1 MEKGVEKT
9 QIIDY
14 DGNVIEDLKEW
25 MIDNKLNDLGFSY
38 NVIAVLGSQSSGKS
52 TLLNNLFKTSFDVMN
67 TKQGHSQ
74 TTKGLWLSYDKFD
87 DETNNSSSFFK
98 LKKKNKPTLIL
109 DVEGTDSKERGD
121 NRLTFEHRSALF
133 CLALADCVIV
143 NLWYHSLGNFT
154 ASNYGLLKTVMEVN
168 LELFQQEKNSPK
180 TILLFTVRDWFE
192 EFAPIEVVRNK
203 ILDEYINKIWKEMK
217 KPKEAEKLNINNFFI
232 IEVVG
237 LSHGIIKK
245 EDFLKDVNNLRDK
258 WINNLRPSKYS
269 RNIPSDGFAQY
280 CNNIWNTIVKQS
292 QLDIPSQKEM
302 LSTFRCQEIKNN
314 VINNINKEIKE
325 KSIESH
331 NKVIENFK
339 EWAEK
344 NIIQKCL
351 DDYFKDAS
359 RYKENICLRTSQEL
373 LDYLFTQLQ
382 AIVDNNLQYIQRTL
396 CTKFFNEL
404 SNMYKICTIE
414 KNTFSFSRDSNL
426 KTVKDNN
433 KNTSHE
439 DIKRDLLNNNQDKCV
454 HLWSNFLYNADK
466 LEYFTFCN
474 FYENYEKS
482 NIEIK
487 TNMKNDDNL
496 KNDAHNNITTHQ
508 FNYKPTLSVLSTSI
522 YKDSNRIRNIQCGIL
537 LNKTRQ
543 TIKNSFKNMDTY
555 LLTTKNTEEYW
566 NNTVQLVLK
575 LQDNINTHLTKC
587 FINLKGTNHN
597 NLNIYND
604 DMMYNNDDMVF
615 NNNDDDNNN
624 NNNNNNNYY
633 YYNKNDDANLSKD
646 ENYNNKFSFS
656 LTNEKGIFQ
665 NINNNNEGSDEICY
679 TNALKKIDLI
689 KNKQVYKSTINED
702 INNKLQ
708 NKKYIHELK
717 NYYLDEIMDV
727 LKNKLDEISEN
738 LATIIIQR
746 FESVFNYD
754 EYEQP
759 RQWRDISMAELKKIF
774 LKSKNYAF
782 LIIDILQKN
791 IKVELIDDYLPNNF
805 IKDEII
811 EKGKIKAKRRIQE
824 ICRDAQYIQE
834 TGSKMSLKNV
844 PVVFWI
850 ILLLFGWNEILF
862 FIRMFFKL
870 NVILPL
876 FFAAAFIVSTFV
888 YNGNTQALSY
898 INKIIFYMAK
908 NSYNF
913 FKHIQA
919 ISNPPPKNVQKQE

>member
-14 DGNVIEDLKEW
+14 EGNVLEDLKEW
-25 MIDNKLNDLGFSY
+25 MIDNKLNDLGFNY

-87 DETNNSSSFFK
+87 DENNNSSSFFK

-192 EFAPIEVVRNK
+192 EFAPIEVVKNK

-217 KPKEAEKLNINNFFI
+217 KPKEAEKLNINNYFI

-258 WINNLRPSKYS
+258 WINHLRPSKYS
-269 RNIPSDGFAQY
+269 RNIPSDGFAHY

-314 VINNINKEIKE
+314 VINNISKEIKE

-344 NIIQKCL
+344 NIIEKCL

-404 SNMYKICTIE
+404 SNMYKVCTIE

-426 KTVKDNN
+426 KTIKEHN
-433 KNTSHE
+433 KNTSSE
-439 DIKRDLLNNNQDKCV
+439 DVKRDLLNNNQDKCL
-454 HLWSNFLYNADK
+454 HLWSNFLYNSDK
-466 LEYFTFCN
+466 LEYFTLCN

-482 NIEIK
+482 NIEIR
-487 TNMKNDDNL
+487 TNMKNDDNIKKDKSI
-496 KNDAHNNITTHQ
+496 KNDDNNNITTHH
-508 FNYKPTLSVLSTSI
+508 FNYKPSLSVLSTSI
-522 YKDSNRIRNIQCGIL
+522 YKDSNRIRNVQCGIL

-543 TIKNSFKNMDTY
+543 IIKNSFKNMDTY

-566 NNTVQLVLK
+566 NNTVQLVLN
-575 LQDNINTHLTKC
+575 LQDSIHINLTKC
-587 FINLKGTNHN
+587 FINLKGSNDKN
-597 NLNIYND
+597 SNMYDDD
-604 DMMYNNDDMVF
+604 DMMYNNDDH
-615 NNNDDDNNN
+615 
-624 NNNNNNNYY
+624 
-633 YYNKNDDANLSKD
+633 DANLSKD
-646 ENYNNKFSFS
+646 DESHNNKFSFS
-656 LTNEKGIFQ
+656 LTNVKSSFQ
-665 NINNNNEGSDEICY
+665 NINNNNEVNDEICY

-689 KNKQVYKSTINED
+689 KNNQVYKSTINEE

-708 NKKYIHELK
+708 NKIFVNELK
-717 NYYLDEIMDV
+717 NYYLDEIMDA
-727 LKNKLDEISEN
+727 LKSKLDEISEN
-738 LATIIIQR
+738 LANIIIQR

-759 RQWRDISMAELKKIF
+759 RQWRDISMVELKKIF
-774 LKSKNYAF
+774 LNSKNYAF

-811 EKGKIKAKRRIQE
+811 EKGKIKAKRKIQE

-834 TGSKMSLKNV
+834 TGAKMSLKNI

-876 FFAAAFIVSTFV
+876 FFAVAFIVSTFV

-913 FKHIQA
+913 YKHIQA
-919 ISNPPPKNVQKQE
+919 ISNPPPKNVQKEE

>member
-14 DGNVIEDLKEW
+14 EGNVLEDLKEW
-25 MIDNKLNDLGFSY
+25 MIDNKLNDLGFNY

-87 DETNNSSSFFK
+87 DENNNSSSFFK

-192 EFAPIEVVRNK
+192 EFAPIEVVKNK

-217 KPKEAEKLNINNFFI
+217 KPKEAEKLNINNYFI

-258 WINNLRPSKYS
+258 WINHLRPSKYS
-269 RNIPSDGFAQY
+269 RNIPSDGFAHY

-314 VINNINKEIKE
+314 VINNISKEIKE

-344 NIIQKCL
+344 NIIEKSL
-351 DDYFKDAS
+351 EDYFKDAS

-404 SNMYKICTIE
+404 SNMYKVCTIE

-426 KTVKDNN
+426 KTIKEHN
-433 KNTSHE
+433 KNTSNE
-439 DIKRDLLNNNQDKCV
+439 DVKRDLLNNNQDKCL
-454 HLWSNFLYNADK
+454 HLWSNFLYNSDK
-466 LEYFTFCN
+466 LEYFTLCN

-482 NIEIK
+482 NIEIR
-487 TNMKNDDNL
+487 TNMKNYDNIKTDDNIKKDKSI
-496 KNDAHNNITTHQ
+496 KNDDNNNITTHH
-508 FNYKPTLSVLSTSI
+508 FNYKPSLSVLSTSI
-522 YKDSNRIRNIQCGIL
+522 YKDSNRIRNVQCGIL

-543 TIKNSFKNMDTY
+543 IIKNSFKNMDTY

-566 NNTVQLVLK
+566 NNTVQLVLN
-575 LQDNINTHLTKC
+575 LQDSIHINLTKC
-587 FINLKGTNHN
+587 FINLKGSNDKN
-597 NLNIYND
+597 SNIYDDDDD
-604 DMMYNNDDMVF
+604 DMMYNNDE
-615 NNNDDDNNN
+615 
-624 NNNNNNNYY
+624 
-633 YYNKNDDANLSKD
+633 DDANLSKND
-646 ENYNNKFSFS
+646 ESHNNKFSFS
-656 LTNEKGIFQ
+656 LTNVKGSFQ
-665 NINNNNEGSDEICY
+665 NINNNNEVNDEICY
-679 TNALKKIDLI
+679 TNALKKIDII
-689 KNKQVYKSTINED
+689 KNNQVYKSTINEE

-708 NKKYIHELK
+708 NKIFVNELK
-717 NYYLDEIMDV
+717 NYYLDEIMDA
-727 LKNKLDEISEN
+727 LKSKLDEISEN
-738 LATIIIQR
+738 LANIIIQR

-759 RQWRDISMAELKKIF
+759 RQWRDISMVELKKIF
-774 LKSKNYAF
+774 LNSKNYAF

-811 EKGKIKAKRRIQE
+811 EKGKIKAKRKIQE

-834 TGSKMSLKNV
+834 TGAKMSLKNI

-876 FFAAAFIVSTFV
+876 FFAVAFIVSTFV

-913 FKHIQA
+913 YKHIQA
-919 ISNPPPKNVQKQE
+919 ISNPPPKNVQKEE

>member
-14 DGNVIEDLKEW
+14 EGNVLEDLKEW
-25 MIDNKLNDLGFSY
+25 MIDNKLNDLGFNY

-87 DETNNSSSFFK
+87 DENNNTSSFFK

-192 EFAPIEVVRNK
+192 EFAPIEVVKNK

-217 KPKEAEKLNINNFFI
+217 KPKEAEKLNINNYFI

-258 WINNLRPSKYS
+258 WINHLRPSKYS
-269 RNIPSDGFAQY
+269 RNIPSDGFAHY

-314 VINNINKEIKE
+314 VINNISKEIKE

-344 NIIQKCL
+344 NIIEKCL

-404 SNMYKICTIE
+404 SNMYKVCTIE

-426 KTVKDNN
+426 KTIKEHN
-433 KNTSHE
+433 KNTSSE
-439 DIKRDLLNNNQDKCV
+439 DVKRDLLNNNQDKCL
-454 HLWSNFLYNADK
+454 HLWSNFLYNSDK
-466 LEYFTFCN
+466 LEYFTLCN

-482 NIEIK
+482 NIEIR
-487 TNMKNDDNL
+487 TNMKNDDSIKSDDNIKKDKSI
-496 KNDAHNNITTHQ
+496 KNDDNNNITTHH
-508 FNYKPTLSVLSTSI
+508 FNYKPSLSVLSTSI
-522 YKDSNRIRNIQCGIL
+522 YKDSNRIRNVQCGIL

-543 TIKNSFKNMDTY
+543 IIKNSFKNMDTY

-566 NNTVQLVLK
+566 NNTVQLVLN
-575 LQDNINTHLTKC
+575 LQDSIHINLTKC
-587 FINLKGTNHN
+587 FINLKGSNDKN
-597 NLNIYND
+597 SNMYDDD
-604 DMMYNNDDMVF
+604 DMIYNNDD
-615 NNNDDDNNN
+615 
-624 NNNNNNNYY
+624 
-633 YYNKNDDANLSKD
+633 DDANLSKND
-646 ENYNNKFSFS
+646 ESHNNKFSFS
-656 LTNEKGIFQ
+656 LTNVKSSFQ
-665 NINNNNEGSDEICY
+665 NINNNNEVNDEICY

-689 KNKQVYKSTINED
+689 KNNQVYKSTINEE

-708 NKKYIHELK
+708 NKIFVNELK
-717 NYYLDEIMDV
+717 NYYLDEIMDA
-727 LKNKLDEISEN
+727 LKSKLDEISEN
-738 LATIIIQR
+738 LANIIIQR

-759 RQWRDISMAELKKIF
+759 RQWRDISMVELKKIF
-774 LKSKNYAF
+774 LNSKNYAF

-811 EKGKIKAKRRIQE
+811 EKGKIKAKRKIQE

-834 TGSKMSLKNV
+834 TGAKMSLKNI

-876 FFAAAFIVSTFV
+876 FFAVAFIVSTFV

-913 FKHIQA
+913 YKHIQA
-919 ISNPPPKNVQKQE
+919 ISNPPPKNVQKEE